1 MVDGVLAGQNHLG
14 DGDEGVALLKEG
26 LDDGG
31 QGLRR
36 VEGGVVKQDDG
47 PGLDLGGHPLDDLS
61 GFQVLPVQTI
71 AFPHSFKRR
80 AL

>member
-1 MVDGVLAGQNHLG
+1 MVGRAS
-14 DGDEGVALLKEG
+14 
-26 LDDGG
+26 
-31 QGLRR
+31 

-61 GFQVLPVQTI
+61 SFQVLPVQTI
-71 AFPHSFKRR
+71 AFPHSFKRW